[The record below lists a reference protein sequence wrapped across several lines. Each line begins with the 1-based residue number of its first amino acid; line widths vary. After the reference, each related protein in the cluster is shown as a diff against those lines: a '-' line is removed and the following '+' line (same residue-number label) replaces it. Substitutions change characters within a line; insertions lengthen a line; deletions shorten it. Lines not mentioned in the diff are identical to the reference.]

1 MQSIPSLESSITVIR
16 DQREFIQQLMG
27 AAAELH
33 SQTLRRVLIEEGKEG
48 SKKQIG
54 QGHHKSMFDKNN

>member
-1 MQSIPSLESSITVIR
+1 MQSIPRLEPSITVIR

-27 AAAELH
+27 AASELH
-33 SQTLRRVLIEEGKEG
+33 SQRLGRVPIEEGKEG

-54 QGHHKSMFDKNN
+54 QGHHKNMFDKNN